1 VCLVA
6 PGGDGGRRAFYVA
19 KGQVVCSRPYMGRHG
34 LEWEAALDA
43 VRLAEPTLAPEA
55 ADELLAVA
63 AFLRRPGPE
72 LEVVALPRL
81 GADERAA

>member
-1 VCLVA
+1 V
-6 PGGDGGRRAFYVA
+6 
-19 KGQVVCSRPYMGRHG
+19 
-34 LEWEAALDA
+34 A

-72 LEVVALPRL
+72 LEVVALPTL
-81 GADERAA
+81 SADERAA